1 MTQYTTDVR
10 QACSIFLYHMDSW
23 WVSVG
28 SQEVPEEN
36 DLRRDRSR
44 PD

>member
-23 WVSVG
+23 WVSSA
-28 SQEVPEEN
+28 SQDVDEE
-36 DLRRDRSR
+36 DDSRRDRSR